1 MRVRRRR
8 ALVRGRPALHWFYAQ
23 DCIVIRRPGGV
34 EETDVPVAH
43 LIDETL
49 VEEHRR
55 RLAGKTW
62 VTPEALAEFEEIV
75 DGARR

>member
-8 ALVRGRPALHWFYAQ
+8 ALVRGRPASHWFYTQ
-23 DCIVIRRPGGV
+23 DCIVLRKPGGV

-43 LIDETL
+43 LIDDAL

-55 RLAGKTW
+55 RLSAKTW
-62 VTPEALAEFEEIV
+62 VSPEALAEFDEIV
-75 DGARR
+75 AGART